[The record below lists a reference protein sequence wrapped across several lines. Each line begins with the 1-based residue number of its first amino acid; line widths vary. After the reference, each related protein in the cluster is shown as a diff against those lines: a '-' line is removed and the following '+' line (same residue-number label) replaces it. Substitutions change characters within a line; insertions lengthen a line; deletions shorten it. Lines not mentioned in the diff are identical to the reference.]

1 MRKNNFLLLGLF
13 FLTTTISAQVK
24 VVNLL
29 TENQT
34 NPIGLDVQQPR
45 FTWQLMS
52 EQRNIS
58 QTAYEITVSGSKG
71 SVWKSGKINSD
82 RSVQVPYAGTAL
94 QSGKK
99 YTWQVRIWDNNGKA
113 SASSEPAFFQTAM
126 MSSVDWKA
134 KWIEADLTEDSI
146 NRPALYFRKQF
157 SSTRKLYQLL
167 LTSPRMVCMKHK

>member
-45 FTWQLMS
+45 FSWQLVS

-58 QTAYEITVSGSKG
+58 QTAYEITVSDSKRI
-71 SVWKSGKINSD
+71 SMEEWKD
-82 RSVQVPYAGTAL
+82 HRQ
-94 QSGKK
+94 
-99 YTWQVRIWDNNGKA
+99 
-113 SASSEPAFFQTAM
+113 
-126 MSSVDWKA
+126 
-134 KWIEADLTEDSI
+134 I
-146 NRPALYFRKQF
+146 NRYRCLMPVLHCNPEKNIPGR
-157 SSTRKLYQLL
+157 
-167 LTSPRMVCMKHK
+167 